1 MEHIESDY
9 ESRFSGIGR
18 LYGRKGLE
26 KVRTSKVLIIGI
38 GGVGSWVAEAL
49 ARTGIGSMTLVDLD
63 DICVTN
69 INRQVLAVSSTVG
82 QFKVDVMKKRV
93 LDIHPQCEV
102 DTKQCFFNPKNLSN
116 IFDRDYDFVI
126 DACDDFTN
134 KCYLIEYCRNNKIP
148 LVVMGGAGGKTDPL
162 QIRVTDMSTSQNDR
176 LLARLRKKLRQE
188 FKFPLENEG
197 DFGVWAVW
205 SHERA
210 IYPTADGCLTYKPP
224 GMAKNMD
231 CEEGFGSASFVTGA
245 FAFAT
250 ASLVLKEITKGLNN
264 EILQRP

>member
-1 MEHIESDY
+1 MKQLESDY
-9 ESRFSGIGR
+9 ASRFSGIGR
-18 LYGRKGLE
+18 LYGHAGLE
-26 KVRTSKVLIIGI
+26 KIKQAKILIIGI

-49 ARTGIGSMTLVDLD
+49 ARTGVGAMTLVDLD

-69 INRQVLAVSSTVG
+69 INRQVLAMSSTVG
-82 QFKVDVMKKRV
+82 QFKVDAMKKRV
-93 LDIHPQCEV
+93 IDIHPECVVE
-102 DTKQCFFNPKNLSN
+102 TKQCFFNPKNLNN
-116 IFDRDYDFVI
+116 IFDRDYDFVV

-134 KCYLIEYCRNNKIP
+134 KCYLIEYCRNENIP

-162 QIRVTDMSTSQNDR
+162 QIRVTDMSISQNDR

-188 FKFPLENEG
+188 FKFPLENAG

-210 IYPTADGCLTYKPP
+210 VYPTADGCLTHRPP
-224 GMAKNMD
+224 GLAKNMD

-250 ASLVLKEITKGLNN
+250 TSIILKSLTKGLNN
-264 EILQRP
+264 VINPS